1 MRLFYCPDITLK
13 RAWLSSASAMLKC
26 GMTKFHAIIPA
37 AGNGARMG
45 ADIPKQY
52 LKLHGLPLIQ
62 HSIQTFEQSAHI
74 HSVHVVLSLD
84 DAHWHDAGIVYGE
97 KTYVHTC
104 GGATRAETVLNGLLA
119 MQSIAAAEDW
129 VLVHDAARP
138 GLNQFLLNTLIAQL
152 RDDAVGGLLAMP
164 LADTLKQA
172 DAKHHV
178 KKTIPREQLWQAQTP
193 QMFKLGVLIDAL
205 TRFNGQPTDEAQ
217 AIEALGLQPTL
228 VPGALRNL
236 KITYPQDLAVVGALL
251 HLTE

>member
-1 MRLFYCPDITLK
+1 MLYLTLK
-13 RAWLSSASAMLKC
+13 FAWLALASAMLKC

-52 LKLHGLPLIQ
+52 LKLNDLALIQ
-62 HSIQTFEQSAHI
+62 HSIQTLEQSAHI
-74 HSVHVVLSLD
+74 HSVHVVLNAD
-84 DAHWHDAGIVYGE
+84 DVHWHDANIVCGE
-97 KTYVHTC
+97 KTYAHTC
-104 GGATRAETVLNGLLA
+104 GGATRAETVLNGLRA
-119 MQSIAAAEDW
+119 MRSVAADEDW

-138 GLNQFLLNTLIAQL
+138 GLNQTLLNTLIARL

-172 DAKHHV
+172 DATQHV

-205 TRFNGQPTDEAQ
+205 TRFDGQPTDEAQ